1 MKLIPYAGLLLAFGL
16 TDFLP
21 NAEARPVSYPGGWT
35 VMQMNN
41 GDMSSAHI
49 HYSPTFKDSIGL
61 YSERNWGEDWHFT
74 GVQYNRLVR
83 RWNTPNSQ
91 ANLYFKA
98 AAGQADPFGDGADV
112 DAAGFVGI
120 GADWETRRWFV
131 SYEGRAYDLGFDRDA
146 RQSARVGIAPYIGD
160 YGDLHT
166 WLMLQVENQPEADT
180 PTTLTPLVRFFYD
193 VQLLEIGY
201 TPESE
206 ELMLNWIVRF

>member
-1 MKLIPYAGLLLAFGL
+1 MKSIQYAGMTLAIGL
-16 TDFLP
+16 ALVSP
-21 NAEARPVSYPGGWT
+21 EAEARPVSYPGGWT
-35 VMQMNN
+35 AMQMNN
-41 GDMSSAHI
+41 GDASTLHV

-74 GVQYNRLVR
+74 GVQYNRLVK

-112 DAAGFVGI
+112 KAAGFVGVS
-120 GADWETRRWFV
+120 ADWETRRWFA
-131 SYEGRAYDLGFDRDA
+131 SYEARGYDLGFTQDA

-166 WLMLQVENQPEADT
+166 WLMLQVDNQPEADT

>member
-91 ANLYFKA
+91 ANLYLKA

>member
-1 MKLIPYAGLLLAFGL
+1 MKCIQNAGVTLAIGL
-16 TDFLP
+16 ATAAP
-21 NAEARPVSYPGGWT
+21 SAEARPVSYPGGVT
-35 VMQMNN
+35 AMQMNN
-41 GDMSSAHI
+41 GDMSSVHL
-49 HYSPTFKDSIGL
+49 HYSPTFSDSIGL

-74 GVQYNRLVR
+74 GVQYNRLVK
-83 RWNTPNSQ
+83 RWNTPDSQ

-112 DAAGFVGI
+112 EAAGFVGVA
-120 GADWETRRWFV
+120 ADWETRRWFV
-131 SYEGRAYDLGFDRDA
+131 SYEGRAYDLGFDQDA
-146 RQSARVGIAPYIGD
+146 RQSARIGVAPYIGD

-166 WLMLQVENQPEADT
+166 WLMLQVENQPEAET

-201 TPESE
+201 TPETE